1 MVDIIG
7 FTILCIILFL
17 VPMILLAIMDD
28 MKNKDKFKDLNR

>member
-1 MVDIIG
+1 MNEDVIG
-7 FTILCIILFL
+7 FIILCIFL

>member
-7 FTILCIILFL
+7 FIILCIFIFL

-28 MKNKDKFKDLNR
+28 MKNNNKFKR

>member
-7 FTILCIILFL
+7 FTILYIILFL